1 MKYFNHFLGILCAF
15 CLMILFL
22 ITSVEAVVYWIPGY
36 FEAKYTKYGVA
47 GTVDMTMGDLLDVTD
62 EMMDYLRGNREDLH
76 VPTVVGGA
84 EREFFNEREIA
95 HMEDVRGLFL
105 AAIALRR
112 ICAAVCVLCVL
123 ILIWRKAPLAV
134 LLPKMLCTGAL
145 LFLALAALLTAII
158 STDFTKYFVI
168 FHQIFF
174 DNDLWILDPATD
186 LLINIVPEPFFMDT
200 ARRIALTFGISVGV
214 LFFGCLL
221 WIFAGKFRSSRLN

>member
-47 GTVDMTMGDLLDVTD
+47 GTVDMTMEDLLDVTD

-123 ILIWRKAPLAV
+123 ILIWRKASRRPPPQNALYRRPA
-134 LLPKMLCTGAL
+134 LPGPGR
-145 LFLALAALLTAII
+145 AADRHHIHR
-158 STDFTKYFVI
+158 FHKI
-168 FHQIFF
+168 FCHFPQ
-174 DNDLWILDPATD
+174 NILQQRSVDP
-186 LLINIVPEPFFMDT
+186 
-200 ARRIALTFGISVGV
+200 
-214 LFFGCLL
+214 
-221 WIFAGKFRSSRLN
+221 